1 MKRRIYIS
9 SPRDEYLDD
18 RSNRLKWAIVRK
30 IEELGYEA
38 QVFGSAEGGMGLPA
52 ESDAWTPDEA
62 REVMSRCVGAAILGF
77 PIWKAS
83 AVRDGKPVSLVSE
96 YCHYEGALAKSLGLP
111 TLAVLEDG
119 AEERVSFSRYGG
131 PSSIRF
137 PINADE
143 TWAEGNDFQKFLKSW
158 KANKLDKRKDVFL
171 AYCGKATAA
180 AEDIK
185 TILNKLNVTFIDW
198 KTFPSGSSIL
208 EMIEKAA
215 NETTGG
221 IFLFTKDDKLD
232 IGDQSIAAPRDNV
245 IFEAG
250 FFAHAKGHKR
260 VLIIREEGAK
270 MPADLGGII
279 YENVPDMSDTS
290 ALESRLQSFRDE
302 AL

>member
-1 MKRRIYIS
+1 MKRRIFIS

-30 IEELGYEA
+30 VEELGYEA
-38 QVFGSAEGGMGLPA
+38 QVFGSPEGGMGLPA
-52 ESDAWTPDEA
+52 ESDAWTPEKA

-77 PIWKAS
+77 PIWKCSPVKEGRA
-83 AVRDGKPVSLVSE
+83 VSLVTE

-131 PSSIRF
+131 PSSIRV
-137 PINADE
+137 PITADE
-143 TWAEGNDFQKFLKSW
+143 TWADGKDFQKYLKSW

-171 AYCGKATAA
+171 AYCGKAKAA
-180 AEDIK
+180 AENIK
-185 TILNKLNVTFIDW
+185 TILNKLSVTFIDW
-198 KTFPSGSSIL
+198 KNFPSGSSIL

-215 NETTGG
+215 KETTGG
-221 IFLFTKDDKLD
+221 IFLFTGDDKLD
-232 IGDQSIAAPRDNV
+232 VGDQSIAAPRDNV
-245 IFEAG
+245 IYEAG
-250 FFAHAKGHKR
+250 FFAHAKGHER

-279 YENVPDMSDTS
+279 YENVRDRSDTIG
-290 ALESRLQSFRDE
+290 LESRIKRVLDE
-302 AL
+302 SL